1 MAEAPFVVNMTKYCY
16 IHTTKESFKECE
28 NCGNNI
34 CHDCSEKY
42 WHTNAIS
49 AMFSPQKQTQQEMT
63 YCPRCLRKAKIR
75 NTIITSFLLIVILGI
90 IIFTILFSRL
100 GF

>member
-1 MAEAPFVVNMTKYCY
+1 LAEAIFVVTMTKYCY
-16 IHTTKESFKECE
+16 IHKTKEAFKECE

-49 AMFSPQKQTQQEMT
+49 AMFSPQKQNQQEMT
-63 YCPRCLRKAKIR
+63 YCPSCLKRARIR

-90 IIFTILFSRL
+90 IVFSIIFAGS
-100 GF
+100 